1 MKELSVVNCCLKM
14 NQYFTRLQFYELLRH
29 FAVLKGSIYIVCALY
44 VMVKML
50 GTKLSTENFL
60 TSENNSLK
68 TSKVSQNPTKH
79 LKEVISLSKV
89 YINLNLTFLMRANF
103 KLMVHVPVS
112 NIFCRL
118 CLTSSCCCSL

>member
-1 MKELSVVNCCLKM
+1 M

-50 GTKLSTENFL
+50 ETKLSTENFL

-112 NIFCRL
+112 NIFCRP
-118 CLTSSCCCSL
+118 CLTSCCCCSL